1 MARALVTGSAGFIG
15 GHLAAE
21 LERQGWEVY
30 GADIKDGCDLS
41 DMLNVIAL
49 PIVDVVFHLA
59 AFTGVRAS
67 VGFPVTCNRD
77 NVMSTIGLLHW
88 CQQKEIKH
96 FVFASSSSIYGD
108 GATRFLEEQEMRPM
122 SPYAASKV
130 AGEALC
136 HAYHKLYGMNIS
148 VLRYFTVY
156 GPNGREDMAVG
167 KFLKALREDK
177 PITIYGDGS
186 QRRDF
191 TYVGDVVK
199 ATIAAAAWP
208 GYNVVNVGYGSPHSV
223 IHMLETLE
231 EIVGKR
237 AKIEWA
243 PRNPADVPVTWAN
256 TDKLQRLMDWEPTQ
270 LREGLRIT
278 VGG

>member
-1 MARALVTGSAGFIG
+1 MVTGSAGFIG

-21 LERQGWEVY
+21 LEQQGWEVECI
-30 GADIKDGCDLS
+30 DINNCDIS
-41 DMLNVIAL
+41 DFRNTFEITA
-49 PIVDVVFHLA
+49 VDVVFHLA

-67 VGFPVTCNRD
+67 VEMPRLCQRW
-77 NVMSTIGLLHW
+77 NVLGTQNILERAVDLG
-88 CQQKEIKH
+88 IKH
-96 FVFASSSSIYGD
+96 VVFASSSSVYGN

-136 HAYHKLYGMNIS
+136 HAYHKLYGMDIA

-167 KFLKALREDK
+167 KFLRALREDS
-177 PITIYGDGS
+177 PITIYGDG
-186 QRRDF
+186 QQKRDF

-223 IHMLETLE
+223 INMLGMLEELT
-231 EIVGKR
+231 GKK
-237 AKIEWA
+237 AEIEWA

-256 TDKLQRLMDWEPTQ
+256 TDKLCRLMDWKPTP